1 MKKNVAPFPS
11 SLSTQRRP
19 LWASTSTKNP
29 NYSDVLYVDELIGPE
44 TVNTLPVATMD
55 AFRDHGHLR
64 TTVTEEVGA
73 AEDTLADLAAL
84 GVDFD
89 AVTAELQVEGVAAFA
104 ASFDKLLAALETK
117 LG

>member
-1 MKKNVAPFPS
+1 
-11 SLSTQRRP
+11 
-19 LWASTSTKNP
+19 
-29 NYSDVLYVDELIGPE
+29 
-44 TVNTLPVATMD
+44 
-55 AFRDHGHLR
+55 
-64 TTVTEEVGA
+64 VTEEVGA
-73 AEDTLADLAAL
+73 AKDTLADLAGL